1 RNSPSCDVEK
11 QIKALQADPA
21 KNRAYAAQTGVQPA
35 AVPAYLRSLTPVTL
49 RVDTRVT
56 NHGYRDGGATSFQSV
71 LQAGTPVLLDAH
83 GVPRARCIC
92 GNPLTPPVAQRATP
106 RLTGDHWAAYR
117 PSTTVMVL
125 PAPTTVNVFVIY
137 DSDRGG
143 WFHRHRG
150 DDTGRQDR
158 PVK

>member
-1 RNSPSCDVEK
+1 MRRPGRCPARRRPRLP
-11 QIKALQADPA
+11 ALAHPGDPA
-21 KNRAYAAQTGVQPA
+21 R
-35 AVPAYLRSLTPVTL
+35 R
-49 RVDTRVT
+49 DTRVT
-56 NHGYRDGGATSFQSV
+56 NHGCDGGATSFQSV
-71 LQAGTPVLLDAH
+71 LQAGTAVLVDAH

-143 WFHRHRG
+143 WFHRHAATTPAVR
-150 DDTGRQDR
+150 TSR
-158 PVK
+158 